1 MPCIAQAAAFTHAL
15 SASSSGSTITFSWP
29 CRKDRFWDSLT
40 LAVAPRPNGAELLL
54 VTQSHVL
61 PMLP

>member
-1 MPCIAQAAAFTHAL
+1 VPCIAQAAAFTHAL
-15 SASSSGSTITFSWP
+15 SASSSGSTIWP

-40 LAVAPRPNGAELLL
+40 LAVAPRPDGAELLL